1 MDIVLMILYATI
13 VLGFLVFIH
22 EGGHY
27 LAARAFGVRVTEF
40 MLGLPGPSVGF
51 TRAGTRFGVTAVP
64 LGGYAKVCGMEA
76 GEMSP
81 HLEQVLAALYRRG
94 TANMEDIAADC
105 GITDDEAFDAL
116 DELAEW
122 GSVVGPTKKDQ
133 YNTYRA
139 PAVRP
144 AKKQIAAAEA
154 AGRPTPAA
162 FELGE
167 ARPVE
172 NPHDLFES
180 EYRQQYRSLPFWKR
194 SVILVAG
201 VAMNLLFAI
210 LLFIVWL
217 CVIGMDVQTAAG
229 EIVHVNLNPLQAI
242 QFGFMYI
249 GAVVQAVAGLFNPA
263 TAAQTVSDSASIIG
277 IAAMSKDFFE
287 AGLVSILQFFAM
299 ISVSLG
305 VMNLLPLPAL
315 DGGRLIFLFIE
326 AIRRKPVKRSVEGM
340 IHFAG
345 LMLLMVLM
353 VYVAFNDVRRI
364 I

>member
-81 HLEQVLAALYRRG
+81 HLEQVLAAL
-94 TANMEDIAADC
+94 
-105 GITDDEAFDAL
+105 
-116 DELAEW
+116 
-122 GSVVGPTKKDQ
+122 
-133 YNTYRA
+133 
-139 PAVRP
+139 
-144 AKKQIAAAEA
+144 
-154 AGRPTPAA
+154 
-162 FELGE
+162 
-167 ARPVE
+167 
-172 NPHDLFES
+172 HDLFES

-194 SVILVAG
+194 SIILVAG

-305 VMNLLPLPAL
+305 VMNLLPIPPL
-315 DGGRLIFLFIE
+315 DGGRLVVEVFQKLT
-326 AIRRKPVKRSVEGM
+326 RKVVSTRALNYLSA
-340 IHFAG
+340 AG
-345 LMLLMVLM
+345 MLLFLGFFLVMANQDIQR
-353 VYVAFNDVRRI
+353 YVFGNWG
-364 I
+364 